1 MRVLRHSAS
10 LFHTRTSTLISC
22 LKKALWS
29 LSCKKKSWR
38 LSHQIRPCTL
48 HIKSVRVWLNAV
60 TLMSKPAAAKGQ
72 TFTCRQI
79 KCLVPPKT
87 IIIYVPFQSLCTE
100 SVWNYLRNTKKK
112 KKSNFKVLKGLIFSF
127 QISLSKN
134 LSERDLKTF
143 YNNNLNN
150 RFSVGSFVSATWM
163 NMLMLCKCFTY
174 TACGQL

>member
-1 MRVLRHSAS
+1 MYHFNPYAQNQFEITSG
-10 LFHTRTSTLISC
+10 TR
-22 LKKALWS
+22 
-29 LSCKKKSWR
+29 
-38 LSHQIRPCTL
+38 
-48 HIKSVRVWLNAV
+48 
-60 TLMSKPAAAKGQ
+60 
-72 TFTCRQI
+72 
-79 KCLVPPKT
+79 
-87 IIIYVPFQSLCTE
+87 
-100 SVWNYLRNTKKK
+100 KKK